1 MLPEDVLT
9 SYIVSLNSFIG
20 FLVLI
25 YFDLGLVGNLDI
37 LKTKLDTD
45 FYCAA
50 LAGLG
55 FTKIYL
61 ALPSNAG
68 IKSTTTPSYSQLC

>member
-1 MLPEDVLT
+1 MILD
-9 SYIVSLNSFIG
+9 SFIG

-25 YFDLGLVGNLDI
+25 YFDLGLVGNLEVS
-37 LKTKLDTD
+37 KTKLDTD

-55 FTKIYL
+55 FTEIHV
-61 ALPSNAG
+61 ALPP
-68 IKSTTTPSYSQLC
+68 KFWD

>member
-1 MLPEDVLT
+1 MIID
-9 SYIVSLNSFIG
+9 SFIG

-37 LKTKLDTD
+37 SKTKLDTD

-55 FTKIYL
+55 FTEIL
-61 ALPSNAG
+61 MALPL
-68 IKSTTTPSYSQLC
+68 KCWD